1 MGFVLF
7 LDDVSYVDGAI
18 WKSVSSIHVFTALM
32 AILMTMVVLIPMV
45 NRTRVS
51 LGRIVTLEATLL
63 ISLYVVTSGAV
74 FLVGGVSH

>member
-1 MGFVLF
+1 M
-7 LDDVSYVDGAI
+7 DGAI

-51 LGRIVTLEATLL
+51 LGRVVTLEATLL
-63 ISLYVVTSGAV
+63 ILLYVVTSGSV
-74 FLVGGVSH
+74 FFLGGGSH